1 MNGWK
6 TYLAAIL
13 SILYGIGF
21 CGIYQSNWS
30 EAITYILAG
39 MAVLGFRS
47 ALTKIITKQ

>member
-21 CGIYQSNWS
+21 EGLYANNWPG
-30 EAITYILAG
+30 AITYILAG
-39 MAVLGFRS
+39 LGLIGVRS
-47 ALTKIITKQ
+47 AITKIITK